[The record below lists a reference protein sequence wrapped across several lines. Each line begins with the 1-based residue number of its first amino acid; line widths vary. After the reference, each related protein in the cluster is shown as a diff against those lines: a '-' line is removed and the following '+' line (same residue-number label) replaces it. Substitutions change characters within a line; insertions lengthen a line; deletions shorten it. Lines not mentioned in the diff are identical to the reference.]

1 MIDIEVSFD
10 GGRIDVIFSAD
21 DGIYTNNTITLEQA
35 MDLSDELRDTVNNM
49 RGDRS
54 PRVFDAEQIR
64 LEETLHAINTLQH
77 LSSQSGKAVDALQ
90 EWLNNR

>member
-1 MIDIEVSFD
+1 MSNIEVSFD

-21 DGIYTNNTITLEQA
+21 GIYANHTITLEQA

-64 LEETLHAINTLQH
+64 LEETLHAINTLKH
-77 LSSQSGKAVDALQ
+77 LSSQSEKAVDALK
-90 EWLNNR
+90 EWLNTG